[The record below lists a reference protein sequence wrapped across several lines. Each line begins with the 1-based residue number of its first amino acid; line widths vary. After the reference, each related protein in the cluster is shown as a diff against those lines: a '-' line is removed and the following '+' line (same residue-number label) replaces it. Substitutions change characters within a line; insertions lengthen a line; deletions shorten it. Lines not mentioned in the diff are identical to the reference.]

1 MDRLQLYNF
10 HIQSQT
16 GHLEAG
22 AEAED
27 HVGLLRG
34 PAGAGPV
41 DGPGDGAALAE
52 VDDGVLQ
59 RAAADVAPPHRGV
72 PAVAYLYIMLTVGP
86 VGMW

>member
-1 MDRLQLYNF
+1 MVTFRHNF
-10 HIQSQT
+10 HNEPQT

-34 PAGAGPV
+34 PAGARPV
-41 DGPGDGAALAE
+41 DGPGNRAALAE

-72 PAVAYLYIMLTVGP
+72 PATAHLYIMLTVG
-86 VGMW
+86 MWYVVA

>member
-1 MDRLQLYNF
+1 MVTFSHNF
-10 HIQSQT
+10 HIKSQT

-41 DGPGDGAALAE
+41 DGPGDGAALPE

-59 RAAADVAPPHRGV
+59 RAAADVAPPHRRV
-72 PAVAYLYIMLTVGP
+72 PATAHLYIMLTAYSR
-86 VGMW
+86 

>member
-1 MDRLQLYNF
+1 MVKFSHNF
-10 HIQSQT
+10 HIKSQT

-34 PAGAGPV
+34 PAGARPV
-41 DGPGDGAALAE
+41 YGPGDRAALPE

-72 PAVAYLYIMLTVGP
+72 PDTAHLYIMLAYSR
-86 VGMW
+86 